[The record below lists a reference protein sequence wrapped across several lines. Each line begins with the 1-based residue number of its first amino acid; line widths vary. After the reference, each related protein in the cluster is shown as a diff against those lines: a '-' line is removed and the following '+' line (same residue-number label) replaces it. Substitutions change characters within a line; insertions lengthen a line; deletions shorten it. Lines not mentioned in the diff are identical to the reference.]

1 MPRNSRIDAPGA
13 FHHIICRGLEQREI
27 FFDDEDRDD
36 FVSRLSRILIDTS
49 TCCFAWALIPNHFH
63 LLLKTGAKPV
73 STVMCR
79 LLTGYAVTFN
89 RRHARHGH
97 LFQNRY
103 KSILCQEEPYLLE
116 LVRYIHLN
124 PLRSE
129 IVTSLEELEHYRYS
143 GHGQIMGRHDDSWLA
158 TEDILLRFAKR
169 IIPARKKYCAFVA
182 DGVDL
187 GRRPDLTGGGLL
199 RSNGGWI
206 QIAARQQ
213 GDNHLKSDER
223 ILGDS
228 GFVESALRETEECL
242 EAGSLFQKN
251 GIDLERLARI
261 VAGLLAMNVNEV
273 WACGKL
279 PKRVAAQGSFLLLGR
294 QGVRA
299 FRNDSCNQ
307 VKADSIG
314 GKSRGATRREVC
326 GREWMVSGE
335 VYKRMNS
342 WASQYFWS

>member
-1 MPRNSRIDAPGA
+1 LLCLD
-13 FHHIICRGLEQREI
+13 
-27 FFDDEDRDD
+27 FDSQP
-36 FVSRLSRILIDTS
+36 FS
-49 TCCFAWALIPNHFH
+49 
-63 LLLKTGAKPV
+63 PV
-73 STVMCR
+73 ATVMCR

-129 IVTSLEELEHYRYS
+129 IVSSLEELEHYRYS
-143 GHGQIMGRHDDSWLA
+143 GHGQLMGRHEDSWLA
-158 TEDILLRFAKR
+158 TSDILLRFAKR
-169 IIPARKKYCAFVA
+169 IIPARKKYYAFVA

-199 RSNGGWI
+199 RSSGGWR

-213 GDNHLKSDER
+213 GDDHFKSDER

-228 GFVESALRETEECL
+228 GFVESALRETEDRL
-242 EAGSLFQKN
+242 ESESFFQRH
-251 GIDLERLARI
+251 GIDLERLSQI
-261 VAGLLAMNVNEV
+261 VTDLLAINVNEV

-279 PKRVAAQGSFLLLGR
+279 PKRVEARDLFCFWAVRELGHS
-294 QGVRA
+294 A
-299 FRNDSCNQ
+299 TTL
-307 VKADSIG
+307 
-314 GKSRGATRREVC
+314 ATRLKLTQSA
-326 GREWMVSGE
+326 VSRAVQRGE
-335 VYKRMNS
+335 KFATESGCSLEKMIN
-342 WASQYFWS
+342 A